1 MNILPADVYQK
12 IVRDPTLVYLT
23 SSGSPLVMFNNSE
36 LKPLG
41 RIKLKTTNPVNNE
54 HHFTEYLV
62 APVVYSGCMSK
73 SALLTAV
80 VRAGHTGTEQCE
92 RALSE

>member
-23 SSGSPLVMFNNSE
+23 SSGSE
-36 LKPLG
+36 LKSLG

-62 APVVYSGCMSK
+62 APVVYSGCMSM
-73 SALLTAV
+73 SA
-80 VRAGHTGTEQCE
+80 
-92 RALSE
+92 